1 MNFRVW
7 SGLQQGAAGGGGRR
21 QIKGTPRGSGPAVGS
36 SESPKVSEPG
46 SDTSR
51 KRFHRLYGARYSPK
65 ERHRGDQRAGDR
77 SVEGDDRARTGK
89 RKARPRLDPSQA
101 EARPAF

>member
-1 MNFRVW
+1 MNIRVW

-21 QIKGTPRGSGPAVGS
+21 QIKGAPRGSGLAVGS

-51 KRFHRLYGARYSPK
+51 KRFHRLYGARQSPK
-65 ERHRGDQRAGDR
+65 ERTEGIKGLATGLWRETTERGLER
-77 SVEGDDRARTGK
+77 
-89 RKARPRLDPSQA
+89 
-101 EARPAF
+101 